1 MMRQP
6 TLSRLFSLVC
16 LNDGRESRAV
26 PSGQRWEDVNCQK
39 LKFLFFPATATAA
52 I

>member
-16 LNDGRESRAV
+16 LNDGRESRTV
-26 PSGQRWEDVNCQK
+26 PSGQRREDVK
-39 LKFLFFPATATAA
+39 LVAEKNVNDS
-52 I
+52 